1 MTPASEAPSARPPL
15 LAGRRIGALL
25 IKESLQVVRD
35 PAAIL
40 VALVLPVLLLFLFAF
55 AVSLDV
61 EGVRLGVVLE
71 GDGAAARELAAAFAA
86 TPYLEVTPARDRRE
100 VEDDLVAGRLR
111 GLVVIPAD
119 FDRRLAAGAAPSLQ
133 VIADGSQPN
142 TANFVAG
149 YADGVVSTW
158 LASRSGAPVPA
169 RVPALSIEPRM
180 WFNPELESRSF
191 LVPGAIAI
199 VMTMIG
205 TLLTALVVAREW
217 ERGTMEAVMSTPAGM
232 TEILIGK
239 LLPYFVLG
247 LAATLGCTLLATT
260 VFDVPLRGSLAA
272 LLALAAAFLV
282 PALGQGLLISSLA
295 RDQFVAAQLALVSGF
310 LPALLLSG
318 FLFQIDSMPGWIR
331 LLTSVVA
338 ARYFVTGLQTVFLAG
353 DVWPI
358 LAPAIL
364 AMLALGSLLLG
375 ITAATSPR
383 SLDR

>member
-169 RVPALSIEPRM
+169 RVPAVSIEPRM